1 VKVDRYFIKGA
12 RLRRR
17 NVLSARPALVVLSHH
32 TTLAPYYVDSLKL
45 RLFTTLGALSL
56 AATAA
61 TSTVWEVNGF
71 ADFLKGRPVNL
82 ALSADGVL
90 QPGPAVRWS
99 TALDQPALWSIAP
112 APDGSMFASTG
123 HSGKVYRVA
132 ANGVASLAWSAPQS
146 EVFALASDA
155 NGILYAGSSPSGS
168 VFRIEGSS
176 AKEIWR
182 PPAKYI
188 WALKLGREGE
198 LYIATGEPGRVYRL
212 APGAGSAELYYET
225 GQANVT
231 ALAIAANGHVLAGTD
246 PNGLLDEI
254 SAAGKANML
263 YDSSL
268 PEIRAIVSDAKGNLY
283 VAAMGGALSTRTGGA
298 YPGATSTA
306 TVVNSTPTVITV
318 SEAKESGVTPD
329 NDQSGVKVSSDTNKV
344 SAAAQAS
351 AAVASNSVTEV
362 SGVEKSA
369 IYRISPGGAVE
380 TVRTSKDDNVYDL
393 MLAGDDLLFS
403 TDENGRIYRWH
414 DHQTTLIAEPGNG
427 ETTRLAEVRGSLYAA
442 MSNPARLFAFGAPGS
457 APSSYESQ
465 VHDSISVAHWG
476 HLQWHGMGVG
486 VSFRTRT
493 GNTARPDATWSAWSE
508 PITDAANSLLK
519 SPPARFVQ
527 WRAEWPVASSAAIST
542 VDIPYLPQ
550 NGPPALHSITVTSIV
565 ATNPQKSGSPAA
577 NSSSAYSIT
586 VTDTGEAP
594 AASSASSATQSVS
607 HLQSTQTQ
615 VSWQADDPDGDKLV
629 YSLYFRAEDETNWH
643 LIRSRM
649 FENSLLLDP
658 DVFADGRYY
667 FKVVASDSPANAGEY
682 AQQAQIVSA
691 PVLIDNTPPL
701 VTLQNVKRD
710 GNLLDVDI
718 EADDKTSPLRLCEY
732 SIDAG
737 FWQPVEAVE
746 GVTDSPREHFHLHL
760 DSLHPGEHLLVVRV
774 YDSANNAG
782 LARVTLK

>member
-1 VKVDRYFIKGA
+1 M
-12 RLRRR
+12 
-17 NVLSARPALVVLSHH
+17 
-32 TTLAPYYVDSLKL
+32 KL
-45 RLFTTLGALSL
+45 RFFAAFGALSII
-56 AATAA
+56 ATAA
-61 TSTVWEVNGF
+61 TSTVWEVSGF
-71 ADFLKGRPVNL
+71 SDFLKGRLVNL
-82 ALSADGVL
+82 ALSADGIL

-99 TALDQPALWSIAP
+99 TPLDQPALWSIAP
-112 APDGSMFASTG
+112 APDGGIFASTG

-132 ANGVASLAWSAPQS
+132 ADGKGTLAWSAPQS
-146 EVFALASDA
+146 EVFALVCDMQ
-155 NGILYAGSSPSGS
+155 GILYAGSSPNGG
-168 VFRIEGSS
+168 VYRIEGLS

-182 PPAKYI
+182 APAKYI

-198 LYIATGEPGRVYRL
+198 LYIATGEPGRIYRL
-212 APGAGSAELYYET
+212 APGATTAELYYET

-231 ALAIAANGHVLAGTD
+231 ALAMAANGHVLAGTD
-246 PNGLLDEI
+246 PNGLLYEI
-254 SAAGKANML
+254 SAPGKAAML

-268 PEIRAIVSDAKGNLY
+268 PEIRAITSDTKGNIY

-298 YPGATSTA
+298 SANTASTA
-306 TVVNSTPTVITV
+306 TVVSSTPTVITV
-318 SEAKESGVTPD
+318 SEAKENGATAD
-329 NDQSGVKVSSDTNKV
+329 NDQSGVKVSGEANK
-344 SAAAQAS
+344 ANAAQAS
-351 AAVASNSVTEV
+351 GAASSASITEV

-369 IYRISPGGAVE
+369 IYRISPEGAVE
-380 TVRTSKDDNVYDL
+380 TLRTSKEDNVYDL
-393 MLAGDDLLFS
+393 LMDGEDLLFS
-403 TDENGRIYRWH
+403 TDEQGRIYRWH

-427 ETTRLAEVRGSLYAA
+427 ETTRLLQLRGTLYAA

-476 HLQWHGMGVG
+476 HLQWHGMGTG
-486 VSFRTRT
+486 LAFLTRT

-508 PITDAANSLLK
+508 PIIDSSHSLLK

-527 WRAEWPVASSAAIST
+527 WRAEWPAGTSAAIST
-542 VDIPYLPQ
+542 VDVPYLPQ

-565 ATNPQKSGSPAA
+565 ATNPQKSGGTAST
-577 NSSSAYSIT
+577 SSSAYSIT

-629 YSLYFRAEDETNWH
+629 YSLYFRAEDESNWH

-667 FKVVASDSPANAGEY
+667 FKVVASDAPANAVQY
-682 AQQAQIVSA
+682 AQQAEITSS

-701 VTLQNVKRD
+701 VALSNVKRD

-718 EADDKTSPLRLCEY
+718 EAQDKTSPLRLCEY

-746 GVTDSPREHFHLHL
+746 GVTDSPRERFHLHL
-760 DSLHPGEHLLVVRV
+760 DSLHSGEHLLVVRV

>member
-1 VKVDRYFIKGA
+1 LKFRF
-12 RLRRR
+12 LT
-17 NVLSARPALVVLSHH
+17 AL
-32 TTLAPYYVDSLKL
+32 A
-45 RLFTTLGALSL
+45 ALSL
-56 AATAA
+56 VASAA

-71 ADFLKGRPVNL
+71 SDFLKGRLVNL
-82 ALSADGVL
+82 ALSADGIL
-90 QPGPAVRWS
+90 QPGPSVRWS
-99 TALDQPALWSIAP
+99 TPLDQPALWSIAP
-112 APDGSMFASTG
+112 APDGGMFASTG

-132 ANGVASLAWSAPQS
+132 AGGKASLAWSAPQS
-146 EVFALASDA
+146 EVFALVADA
-155 NGILYAGSSPSGS
+155 QGILYAGTSPNGGVYRIDGS
-168 VFRIEGSS
+168 N

-182 PPAKYI
+182 APAKYI

-212 APGAGSAELYYET
+212 AAGATDAELYYET

-231 ALAIAANGHVLAGTD
+231 ALAMGGNGHLLAGTD
-246 PNGLLDEI
+246 PNGLLYEI
-254 SAAGKANML
+254 SAPGKANML

-268 PEIRAIVSDAKGNLY
+268 PEIRAIVSDAKGNIY
-283 VAAMGGALSTRTGGA
+283 AAAMGGALSTRTGGPA
-298 YPGATSTA
+298 ASTA
-306 TVVNSTPTVITV
+306 STTTVVSSSPTVITV
-318 SEAKESGVTPD
+318 SEAKENGASAD
-329 NDQSGVKVSSDTNKV
+329 NDQSGVKVSSDTKA
-344 SAAAQAS
+344 SGAAQAS
-351 AAVASNSVTEV
+351 GAGASAAITEV

-369 IYRISPGGAVE
+369 IYRISPEGAVE
-380 TVRTSKDDNVYDL
+380 TLRTSKDDNVYDL
-393 MLAGDDLLFS
+393 MLDGDDLLFS
-403 TDENGRIYRWH
+403 TDEEGRIYRWH

-427 ETTRLAEVRGSLYAA
+427 ETTRLAQVRGIMYAA
-442 MSNPARLFAFGAPGS
+442 MSNPARLFAFGAAGS

-476 HLQWHGMGVG
+476 HLQWHGLGGGLV
-486 VSFRTRT
+486 FLTRT
-493 GNTARPDATWSAWSE
+493 GNTARPDATWSSWSE
-508 PITDAANSLLK
+508 PIADPAHSLLK

-527 WRAEWPVASSAAIST
+527 WRAEWPAGASAAIST

-565 ATNPQKSGSPAA
+565 ATNPQKSGGTSSS
-577 NSSSAYSIT
+577 SSSAYSIT

-629 YSLYFRAEDETNWH
+629 FSLYFRAEDETNWH

-667 FKVVASDSPANAGEY
+667 FKVVASDAPANAVQY
-682 AQQAQIVSA
+682 AQQAEITSS
-691 PVLIDNTPPL
+691 PVLIDNTPPVVAL
-701 VTLQNVKRD
+701 ANVKRD
-710 GNLLDVDI
+710 GSVLDADI
-718 EADDKTSPLRLCEY
+718 DAADKTSPLRLCEY

-746 GVTDSPREHFHLHL
+746 GVTDSPRERFHLHL
-760 DSLHPGEHLLVVRV
+760 DSLHSGEHLLVVRV

>member
-1 VKVDRYFIKGA
+1 M
-12 RLRRR
+12 
-17 NVLSARPALVVLSHH
+17 
-32 TTLAPYYVDSLKL
+32 KL
-45 RLFTTLGALSL
+45 RFFIALGALTIIAS
-56 AATAA
+56 AA

-71 ADFLKGRPVNL
+71 SDFLKGRLVNL
-82 ALSADGVL
+82 ALSADGIL
-90 QPGPAVRWS
+90 QPGPSVRWS
-99 TALDQPALWSIAP
+99 IPLDQPALWSVAP
-112 APDGSMFASTG
+112 APDGGMFASTG
-123 HSGKVYRVA
+123 HSGKVYRVSA
-132 ANGVASLAWSAPQS
+132 DGKASLAWSAPQS
-146 EVFALASDA
+146 EVFALVTDA
-155 NGILYAGSSPSGS
+155 QGVLYAGSSPNGG
-168 VFRIEGSS
+168 VYRIEGSN

-182 PPAKYI
+182 APAKYI
-188 WALKLGREGE
+188 WALTLGREGE

-212 APGAGSAELYYET
+212 AAGATSAELYYET

-231 ALAIAANGHVLAGTD
+231 ALAIAANGHLLAGTD
-246 PNGLLDEI
+246 PNGLLYEI
-254 SAAGKANML
+254 SAPGKANML

-268 PEIRAIVSDAKGNLY
+268 PEIRAIASDSKGNIY
-283 VAAMGGALSTRTGGA
+283 AAAMGGALSTRTGGPA
-298 YPGATSTA
+298 SSAASTA
-306 TVVNSTPTVITV
+306 TVVSSSPTVITV
-318 SEAKESGVTPD
+318 SEAKENGASAD
-329 NDQSGVKVSSDTNKV
+329 NDQSGVKVSNDTSKA
-344 SAAAQAS
+344 SAAQAS
-351 AAVASNSVTEV
+351 GAGASAAITEV

-369 IYRISPGGAVE
+369 IYRISPDGAVE
-380 TVRTSKDDNVYDL
+380 TLRTSKEDNVYDL
-393 MLAGDDLLFS
+393 ILDGEDLLFS
-403 TDENGRIYRWH
+403 TDEEGRIYRWH
-414 DHQTTLIAEPGNG
+414 DHQTTLVAEPGNG
-427 ETTRLAEVRGSLYAA
+427 ETTRLAQVRGTLYAA

-476 HLQWHGMGVG
+476 HLQWHGIGAGLV
-486 VSFRTRT
+486 FLTRT

-508 PITDAANSLLK
+508 PISDPAHSLLK

-527 WRAEWPVASSAAIST
+527 WRAEWPAGTSAAIST

-550 NGPPALHSITVTSIV
+550 NGPPVLHSITVTSIV
-565 ATNPQKSGSPAA
+565 ATNPQKSGGSAS
-577 NSSSAYSIT
+577 SSSAYSIT

-667 FKVVASDSPANAGEY
+667 FKVVASDAPANAVQY
-682 AQQAQIVSA
+682 AQQAEITSS

-701 VTLQNVKRD
+701 VALSNVKRD
-710 GNLLDVDI
+710 ANVLDVDI
-718 EADDKTSPLRLCEY
+718 EAADKTSPLRLCEY

-746 GVTDSPREHFHLHL
+746 GVTDSPRERFHLHL
-760 DSLHPGEHLLVVRV
+760 DNLHSGEHLLVVRV